1 MGTVEAA
8 PARMGDGDFEEAK
21 PAASGKPARP
31 AEIAAGSGS
40 ATASPR
46 KTNVTPA
53 KPTATPAKPAAAKAA
68 PVTPASESDE
78 ELEDAISFDEAAT
91 PEGEASDEGE
101 TQEGE
106 ETTAPFEAPT
116 LPEGVELDAELL
128 GKLAP
133 RLAKAKEAGLDQGW
147 FQGLVDDFT
156 AHQQAM
162 AEAAQSEVDTQYKA
176 QQREWVDQ
184 VRQDE
189 EWGGPRYAATRKLAS
204 VGFERLF
211 GREAARAF
219 QLTGLLN
226 HPSVVIGCAKAGKL
240 FSERP
245 VVLGGVTNQEEDLS
259 DEEVLFG
266 GRK

>member
-1 MGTVEAA
+1 MGTVEGGVV
-8 PARMGDGDFEEAK
+8 PPRLGDGEVEEATE
-21 PAASGKPARP
+21 PATPKSAPKTPPGKP
-31 AEIAAGSGS
+31 
-40 ATASPR
+40 T
-46 KTNVTPA
+46 
-53 KPTATPAKPAAAKAA
+53 AKAA
-68 PVTPASESDE
+68 PVVESTDE
-78 ELEDAISFDEAAT
+78 ELEDAISFDEQGET
-91 PEGEASDEGE
+91 PADESSTEGE
-101 TQEGE
+101 TEGDK
-106 ETTAPFEAPT
+106 ETPAAFESPA

-128 GKLAP
+128 GKLGP
-133 RLAKAKEAGLDQGW
+133 WLARAKEHGLDQEW
-147 FQGLVDDFT
+147 FQGLVDDYT
-156 AHQQAM
+156 AHVQVQA
-162 AEAAQSEVDTQYKA
+162 ETAQSVVETQYKA

-184 VRQDE
+184 VRQDA

-226 HPSVVIGCAKAGKL
+226 HPDVVIGCAKAGKL

-245 VVLGGVTNQEEDLS
+245 VVLGGSTNQQEELS